1 MGVPTFLDQLAG
13 GRVMLAVASPAEARA
28 VLRPFDADPSFADR
42 PWAIHRL
49 SDDCDLVVTGV
60 GKTNAAGAV
69 ASLAD
74 GSVHAGVVTLGVA
87 GSLPPS
93 HAAIGTLIVALESVY
108 ADEGM
113 ITPDGFSDCPSM
125 GLALGPFEGVA
136 LTHDRA
142 WIDALLAHADRTGRI
157 ATVSTCSGT
166 DASAAEIVRRTG
178 AIAESMEGAAVA
190 HVAARLALRSAEIRA
205 ISNTTG
211 DRPSQVWDLS
221 AALASLEGFVA
232 DAFVR

>member
-13 GRVMLAVASPAEARA
+13 GRVMLAVAAPAEARA
-28 VLRPFDADPSFADR
+28 VLKPFDADPSLADR
-42 PWAIHRL
+42 PWAIHPL

-69 ASLAD
+69 ASIVD
-74 GSVHAGVVTLGVA
+74 RSVHVGVISLGVA
-87 GSLPPS
+87 GALPPA
-93 HAAIGTLIVALESVY
+93 HAAIGTLVVALQSVY

-113 ITPDGFSDCPSM
+113 LTPDGFSDCSSM
-125 GLALGPFEGVA
+125 GMPLGPFQGVA
-136 LTHDRA
+136 MTHNQA
-142 WIDALLAHADRTGRI
+142 WVNALVAHADCSGRI

-166 DASAAEIVRRTG
+166 DASAAEVVRRTG

-211 DRPSQVWDLS
+211 DRPSQVWDLPE
-221 AALASLEGFVA
+221 ALASLTRLVGEV
-232 DAFVR
+232 FVR

>member
-1 MGVPTFLDQLAG
+1 MSTFLDQLAG
-13 GRVMLAVASPAEARA
+13 GRVMLAVAAPAEARA
-28 VLRPFDADPSFADR
+28 VLKPFDADPSLADR
-42 PWAIHRL
+42 PWTLSGL

-69 ASLAD
+69 ASTAD
-74 GSVHAGVVTLGVA
+74 GSVHAGVVSLGVA
-87 GSLPPS
+87 GALPPA
-93 HAAIGTLIVALESVY
+93 HPAIGTLVLAIESVY

-113 ITPDGFSDCPSM
+113 LTPDGFSDCPSM
-125 GLALGPFEGVA
+125 GLALGPFDGVA

-142 WIDALLAHADRTGRI
+142 WVDALRAHADRTGRI

-166 DASAAEIVRRTG
+166 DASAAAVVRRTG

-211 DRPSQVWDLS
+211 DRPSQTWDLS
-221 AALASLEGFVA
+221 AALAALTRLVA